1 MKILAIFDG
10 RKGQT
15 SEYFAKTALKGAIE
29 EGAEVQLINLRD
41 LNLQPCTGCGYCHMD
56 RFQGGRGGCVLNDD
70 MAWLDEQYLECD
82 GMLVVSPC
90 YESSPSSG
98 IKLFCDR
105 LGPSHDVVL
114 LKDAHDKLMEAGKE
128 GMDERWFKE
137 RPCAFIS
144 HGGSEWTTLGLP
156 ILQIIAVPLN
166 LKVIDKLNFSYNYYS
181 ILQDETERRVKQ
193 LGKNLVKN
201 CNIPHAEMEY
211 LGEEGHCPICHNT
224 TMVVG
229 KRIHEITCA
238 VCGIQGKLQVEN
250 GEIKV
255 VFAEEEQKRSHVTWT
270 GKEYHC
276 SDMQGKGVFQMQL
289 TKEEKEKVGALIRK
303 NALDK
308 EIICSKP

>member
-1 MKILAIFDG
+1 M
-10 RKGQT
+10 
-15 SEYFAKTALKGAIE
+15 
-29 EGAEVQLINLRD
+29 
-41 LNLQPCTGCGYCHMD
+41 
-56 RFQGGRGGCVLNDD
+56 
-70 MAWLDEQYLECD
+70 
-82 GMLVVSPC
+82 
-90 YESSPSSG
+90 
-98 IKLFCDR
+98 
-105 LGPSHDVVL
+105 
-114 LKDAHDKLMEAGKE
+114 
-128 GMDERWFKE
+128 
-137 RPCAFIS
+137 
-144 HGGSEWTTLGLP
+144 
-156 ILQIIAVPLN
+156 
-166 LKVIDKLNFSYNYYS
+166 
-181 ILQDETERRVKQ
+181 QDETERRVKQ

-229 KRIHEITCA
+229 KKIHEITCA
-238 VCGIQGKLQVEN
+238 VCGIQGELQVEN